1 MRGRPR
7 RGPPHSVCFVF
18 FSRASPLPAP
28 RTPLSLRHTH
38 SLKHNTHMAAVDLSW
53 DGLGAPLAAL
63 VAAHVVVLG
72 WLLTRLARP
81 AAPAAKKK
89 D

>member
-1 MRGRPR
+1 
-7 RGPPHSVCFVF
+7 
-18 FSRASPLPAP
+18 
-28 RTPLSLRHTH
+28 
-38 SLKHNTHMAAVDLSW
+38 MAAVDLSW